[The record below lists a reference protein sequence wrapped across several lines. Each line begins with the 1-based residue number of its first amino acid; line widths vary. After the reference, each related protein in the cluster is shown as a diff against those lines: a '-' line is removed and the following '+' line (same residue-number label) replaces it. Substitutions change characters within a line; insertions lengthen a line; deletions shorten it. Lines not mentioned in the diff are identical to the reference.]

1 MSAAVVDAFATT
13 TAITRT
19 EARNFY
25 YGIRLLSPAKR
36 DALCALYSLARRID
50 DIGDGDLPAK
60 QKLAQLAELTG
71 QLDRL
76 GSTVPDD
83 PVLLAVTD
91 VCARFPVPLAAF
103 YELIS
108 GVELDVRGSRYDSFD
123 ELVHYCR
130 CVAGSIGRLCLGV
143 FGHTGGPV
151 AVEYADTLGIALQ
164 QINILRDIRE
174 DLRAGRIYLP
184 AEDLARFAVQLE
196 LDADGRLVDADGRLT
211 ELIRFSADR
220 AARWYSSGERLL
232 PLLDRRSRSCCAAM
246 AGIYR
251 QLLTRIGNKP
261 ELVFGSRLS
270 LSGAE
275 KGRIAVRSILGG
287 GAR

>member
-1 MSAAVVDAFATT
+1 MVDAFATT
-13 TAITRT
+13 TAITRS

-25 YGIRLLSPAKR
+25 YGIRLLPPDKR

-50 DIGDGDLPAK
+50 DIGDGGLPSK
-60 QKLAQLAELTG
+60 QKLALLAELTG
-71 QLDRL
+71 DLDRL
-76 GSTVPDD
+76 GTAVPDD
-83 PVLLAVTD
+83 PVLLAVAA
-91 VCARFPVPLAAF
+91 VCERFPVPLGAF
-103 YELIS
+103 HELIA

-143 FGHTGGPV
+143 FGHTGGPE
-151 AVEYADTLGIALQ
+151 AAEYADTLGIALQ

-174 DLRAGRIYLP
+174 DLRSGRSYLP
-184 AEDLARFAVQLE
+184 AEDLDRFGVRLG
-196 LDADGRLVDADGRLT
+196 LDADGRLVDAGGGLT

-220 AARWYSSGERLL
+220 AARWYRSGERLL

-251 QLLTRIGNKP
+251 QLLTRIESNP
-261 ELVFGSRLS
+261 ELVFGGRLS

-275 KGRIAVRSILGG
+275 KGRIAMRAILSGS
-287 GAR
+287 